1 MRRMHRDLGHTF
13 PKRLVALRSRFEQP
27 EPVCVADLSVSL
39 FIIGL
44 AIEDHK
50 RAGGN
55 PIDHSR
61 NTHERGHRG
70 DQIGDCSRHAGQERS
85 TEEPDAT
92 EKRYP
97 GSSVSSSYPVSG

>member
-1 MRRMHRDLGHTF
+1 MVPKEVPAHQHARGAHAHGHARARM
-13 PKRLVALRSRFEQP
+13 K
-27 EPVCVADLSVSL
+27 SVSL

-70 DQIGDCSRHAGQERS
+70 DQIGDCSRHAGQEGS
-85 TEEPDAT
+85 TQEPDAT
-92 EKRYP
+92 EERYP
-97 GSSVSSSYPVSG
+97 GSSVPSSYPVSG

>member
-1 MRRMHRDLGHTF
+1 M
-13 PKRLVALRSRFEQP
+13 
-27 EPVCVADLSVSL
+27 SL

-85 TEEPDAT
+85 AQEPDAT

-97 GSSVSSSYPVSG
+97 GSSVPSSYPASG

>member
-1 MRRMHRDLGHTF
+1 MTRRENHVSIGEASVRHPHKDPQDTGR
-13 PKRLVALRSRFEQP
+13 P
-27 EPVCVADLSVSL
+27 ADLSVSL

-70 DQIGDCSRHAGQERS
+70 DQIGDCPRHAGQERS
-85 TEEPDAT
+85 AQEPDAT

-97 GSSVSSSYPVSG
+97 GSSVPSSYPVSG